1 MFNSTFH
8 ILLNVSQCFTSSSE
22 CVEAMPGCLT
32 HYFTFYSVFHNIF
45 LHVQNVLRLCQ
56 DALLNI

>member
-1 MFNSTFH
+1 MLYSIFN

-32 HYFTFYSVFHNIF
+32 QHFTFYSMLHNF
-45 LHVQNVLRLCQ
+45 LLHVQNVLRLCQ
-56 DALLNI
+56 DV